1 MVLDR
6 FSPQQRD
13 SKPRGC
19 TEPMETMESW
29 MMSGGVRVGGSGGGG
44 EPAADM
50 TQDPQSKQ
58 SFQTDYHS
66 CLFEEG

>member
-1 MVLDR
+1 MV
-6 FSPQQRD
+6 SPVAVQ
-13 SKPRGC
+13 SPRAG
-19 TEPMETMESW
+19 W
-29 MMSGGVRVGGSGGGG
+29 RAGWQGGGVWWGVSVGGSGGEGG
-44 EPAADM
+44 QPAADM